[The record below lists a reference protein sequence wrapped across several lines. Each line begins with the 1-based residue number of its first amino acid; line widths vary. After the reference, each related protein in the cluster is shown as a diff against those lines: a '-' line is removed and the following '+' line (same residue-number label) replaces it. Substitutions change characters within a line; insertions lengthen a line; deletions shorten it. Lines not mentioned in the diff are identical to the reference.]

1 MAGNEVRAGFCI
13 WKVFLLCGVGMWR
26 EIRME
31 RCYLMKTHSL
41 QLLFSHLEERRM
53 VESQQ
58 RGRLGRFWRLCDTIF
73 PCFIIFIQFFMVFV
87 VLKLQILDFCTKI
100 KISDFFLS
108 NQFFSLWDK
117 IVGMSIQVVLTPK
130 DRYKESKK
138 WFRKTSWSLSYSQD
152 SLTGLNDFSFWRLA
166 IMSMPS

>member
-1 MAGNEVRAGFCI
+1 
-13 WKVFLLCGVGMWR
+13 
-26 EIRME
+26 ME

-100 KISDFFLS
+100 KISDFFFKQS
-108 NQFFSLWDK
+108 VFQFVRQNCGYVHPSGSHTK
-117 IVGMSIQVVLTPK
+117 RQVQ
-130 DRYKESKK
+130 R
-138 WFRKTSWSLSYSQD
+138 
-152 SLTGLNDFSFWRLA
+152 
-166 IMSMPS
+166 I